1 MELEEE
7 LAKTNVS
14 TQQVYIYTYVLAWL
28 TFLSLPLS
36 LRTTRFN
43 IQTFYIVLALS

>member
-14 TQQVYIYTYVLAWL
+14 TEQVYISTYVLAWL
-28 TFLSLPLS
+28 TFK
-36 LRTTRFN
+36 
-43 IQTFYIVLALS
+43 A